1 VKGIRDGADRYLA
14 IRRGLGYKLKVEGRM
29 LGQFVGFLEER
40 GDSHLTVQ
48 AALEWAVLPGNADPA
63 WWAARLTVIREFA
76 RFLAT
81 FDELTEIPPPGLLP
95 RRAGRTPPP
104 YLYSQAEITA
114 LIHAARHLA
123 HPLRAAT
130 FESFIGLM
138 AATGIRTGEAMGLDR
153 CDPDLDRGVLLVR
166 GTKFGKSRL
175 VPLHPTTVERLADY
189 QRRRDEL
196 CPRPSTEAF
205 FLSGAGTRLNHTNA
219 SKTFTR
225 LLTAVGLTAPAGAGK
240 PRLLSRP
247 GARCRDCSRSVSP
260 DRSPN
265 PPYRSLGNGLSTV
278 AAVRQWLAKGL
289 GSCCPGRCS
298 GRPSHLGAGN
308 TRPRRPRSTTA
319 RRRFSGDGGVVPSSS
334 RGGPAA
340 CGRVSTR

>member
-1 VKGIRDGADRYLA
+1 VNGIRDGAERYLT
-14 IRRGLGYKLKVEGRM
+14 IRRNLGYKLKVEGRM
-29 LGQFVGFLEER
+29 LGQFVDFLEKR
-40 GDSHLTVQ
+40 GDSHLTVR
-48 AALEWAVLPGNADPA
+48 AALEWAVLPGGADPA
-63 WWAARLTVIREFA
+63 WWAARLTVVREFA

-95 RRAGRTPPP
+95 RSAGRTTPP

-138 AATGIRTGEAMGLDR
+138 AATGIRTGEAMGMDR
-153 CDPDLDRGVLLVR
+153 SDPDLDRGVLLVR

-175 VPLHPTTVERLADY
+175 VPLHPTTVERLAGY

-196 CPRPSTEAF
+196 CPRPSTGAF

-225 LLTAVGLTAPAGAGK
+225 LLKAADVTAPPGAGK
-240 PRLLSRP
+240 PRLYDLRHTFAVTTLVNWYAAGADVAHQLPALSTYL
-247 GARCRDCSRSVSP
+247 GHVSP
-260 DRSPN
+260 ATTYWYLHACPPLMTAAAERLDRTWKESP
-265 PPYRSLGNGLSTV
+265 
-278 AAVRQWLAKGL
+278 
-289 GSCCPGRCS
+289 
-298 GRPSHLGAGN
+298 
-308 TRPRRPRSTTA
+308 
-319 RRRFSGDGGVVPSSS
+319 
-334 RGGPAA
+334 
-340 CGRVSTR
+340 